1 MTDASEE
8 MVGGEHLPKL
18 LIVDDDINLRKLL
31 TATFDYGK
39 FKIFVASNGVDAI
52 RMANQIQPDI
62 VLLDVMLPGE
72 FDGFDVCKLI
82 KAQPTLKNTYVIML
96 TALGQKND
104 REQGEQAGADAYF
117 VKPFSPLQ
125 LIDLIESLYGA

>member
-1 MTDASEE
+1 MIDALGE
-8 MVGGEHLPKL
+8 MGQGEHLHKL

-31 TATFDYGK
+31 TATFNYGK
-39 FKIFVASNGVDAI
+39 YQIFEARNGVDAI
-52 RMANQIQPDI
+52 RLANQIQPDI

-82 KAQPTLKNTYVIML
+82 KVQPALKNTYVIML

-104 REQGEQAGADAYF
+104 HEQGEQAGADAYF

-125 LIDLIESLYGA
+125 LIDLIESLQGA

>member
-1 MTDASEE
+1 MSDVLGK
-8 MVGGEHLPKL
+8 MRQGEHLPKL

-31 TATFDYGK
+31 TATFNYGK
-39 FKIFVASNGVDAI
+39 YKIFEASNGVDAI

-62 VLLDVMLPGE
+62 VLLDVMLPGK
-72 FDGFDVCKLI
+72 FDGFDVCKEI
-82 KAQPTLKNTYVIML
+82 KAQPALKNTYIIML

-104 REQGEQAGADAYF
+104 HEQGIQAGADAYF

-125 LIDLIESLYGA
+125 LIDLIESL